1 MTEVAYRLC
10 RVSEPHGL
18 DLLGLLFSHCLLE
31 VSERRLP
38 SGESVGI
45 ENQYSKPSV
54 NLQTPLDMVPVCP
67 CCKVGLFL

>member
-38 SGESVGI
+38 SGVI
-45 ENQYSKPSV
+45 KVLALKTNTV
-54 NLQTPLDMVPVCP
+54 NRQ
-67 CCKVGLFL
+67 